1 MPNGTLSNQV
11 RIGNTAV
18 TYAGVQVA
26 WTITSDRKWKSN
38 IYNTNLGLNFI
49 SKLNPVYYTRNND
62 ENKKTEYGFIAQ
74 EVEEVL
80 KESDVNNSGII
91 TKDDNGNY
99 EMRYNDL
106 LAPMVKAIQELKA
119 ENDKLKS
126 EVESLKATN
135 DRIVKLEKMIN
146 EINSVKHTSLD
157 KKDEVNL
164 TTNK

>member
-1 MPNGTLSNQV
+1 M
-11 RIGNTAV
+11 
-18 TYAGVQVA
+18 
-26 WTITSDRKWKSN
+26 
-38 IYNTNLGLNFI
+38 
-49 SKLNPVYYTRNND
+49 
-62 ENKKTEYGFIAQ
+62 
-74 EVEEVL
+74 EEVL

-157 KKDEVNL
+157 KKMR
-164 TTNK
+164 